1 MKNLFLRVKR
11 NFDSD
16 SNNFAPEYADLH
28 LDVELSAPKGLKG
41 RKEA

>member
-11 NFDSD
+11 NFDSN

-28 LDVELSAPKGLKG
+28 LDVDHSKH
-41 RKEA
+41 